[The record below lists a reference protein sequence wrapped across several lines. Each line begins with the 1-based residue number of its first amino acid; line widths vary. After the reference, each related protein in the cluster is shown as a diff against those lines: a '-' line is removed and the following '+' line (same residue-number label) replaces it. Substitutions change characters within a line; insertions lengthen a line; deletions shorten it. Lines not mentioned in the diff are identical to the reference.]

1 MVRAYEP
8 LYTVKEA
15 AKILRVNTS
24 AVYRLLNTKKLTG
37 LLLGSIKIRGTD
49 LEKFIE
55 QYPAYEPK
63 KGDCN
68 SED

>member
-24 AVYRLLNTKKLTG
+24 AAYRLLNEKQLIG
-37 LLLGSIKIRGTD
+37 LRLGSIKIRGAD

-55 QYPAYEPK
+55 QYPAYEPRE
-63 KGDCN
+63 GDYN
-68 SED
+68 GED

>member
-15 AKILRVNTS
+15 AKTLRVNTS
-24 AVYRLLNTKKLTG
+24 AVYRLLNEKQLIG
-37 LLLGSIKIRGTD
+37 LRLGSIKIRGAD

-55 QYPAYEPK
+55 QYPAYEP
-63 KGDCN
+63 GEGGCDD
-68 SED
+68 EA

>member
-24 AVYRLLNTKKLTG
+24 AVYRLLNEKQLIG
-37 LLLGSIKIRGTD
+37 LRLGSIKIRGEGGCD
-49 LEKFIE
+49 DE
-55 QYPAYEPK
+55 A
-63 KGDCN
+63 
-68 SED
+68 